1 MADVNPQSLNT
12 LCTQGVWS
20 CPVLWWRSLSA
31 TSTLQPKSAR
41 KPISFQGPSPDVPA
55 DSWLHLPTPQ
65 LVTRDVSLSLWPSPL
80 YKGSCHL
87 EQALIKPVYS
97 VSAYRWHP
105 EAPRPDP
112 CSVAVTKKADGP
124 VEHTLLLYRSDIS
137 LGDTVPV
144 NSPTA
149 RRLCYFINC
158 QLMILEVFLATSFND
173 RRHHW
178 QCGTGQS
185 ELSTTV
191 LYLLIGLLKL
201 GLTL

>member
-1 MADVNPQSLNT
+1 MLTDG
-12 LCTQGVWS
+12 TQ
-20 CPVLWWRSLSA
+20 
-31 TSTLQPKSAR
+31 
-41 KPISFQGPSPDVPA
+41 
-55 DSWLHLPTPQ
+55 
-65 LVTRDVSLSLWPSPL
+65 
-80 YKGSCHL
+80 
-87 EQALIKPVYS
+87 
-97 VSAYRWHP
+97 

-112 CSVAVTKKADGP
+112 CSVAVTEKADGP

-137 LGDTVPV
+137 LGDTAPV

-173 RRHHW
+173 HRHHW

-191 LYLLIGLLKL
+191 LYLFIGLLKL